1 MSESFPSDHD
11 PSPSAGKLR
20 KIPPIPVRR
29 DSKSNAGDSDSD
41 SDADSDSDLE
51 HDLTEEF
58 PLQPDDSCIIMAS
71 SLGLNHIRTRSAP
84 LPLRTSAVGTP
95 SNLGDNSRN
104 NVTEGTNSEPKVS
117 STELGMSN
125 VECRLIN
132 ICMFCFFFRLCFGA
146 WICKFEDC
154 DCLIRG

>member
-1 MSESFPSDHD
+1 MSKSSPPDHD
-11 PSPSAGKLR
+11 PSPSAAKLR

-29 DSKSNAGDSDSD
+29 DFKSNAGDSDSD
-41 SDADSDSDLE
+41 SDNE
-51 HDLTEEF
+51 HDLTEDR
-58 PLQPDDSCIIMAS
+58 PLQSEDSSIIMAS

-95 SNLGDNSRN
+95 SNLGDNSRK
-104 NVTEGTNSEPKVS
+104 NVTEGTDSEPKVS
-117 STELGMSN
+117 STEPGMSN
-125 VECRLIN
+125 VECRLFN

-154 DCLIRG
+154 HCLIHG